1 MAEEMRGALA
11 LALESTEQIP
21 IAQLSPELS
30 TPSTRSIKA
39 VVTLTWPYSSA
50 ASSVAFL
57 LAEPDFRLR
66 RARGQVRV
74 RFSGPSA
81 KAVAKCG
88 IQSGDE
94 VTVCL
99 DGAEWLPDNETVA
112 APGRGIEWELKFT
125 ERLLLQFK
133 QDGVEEIKRI
143 DIDHPALVEEVAIP
157 ARIPITEPAEPVSPT
172 NNDMAANP
180 SLLGIMGG
188 DLWSSPAFLKR
199 ARTSY
204 GSMFE
209 SDFDPFGEEDGTV
222 RGKGRKK
229 TRLSTTSWKYTSRSP
244 SPEADE
250 RQGEDMNTAPG
261 SAPKL
266 PPMMADEGCQ
276 TVDLDGNDATE
287 GMAQTMADLSPQA
300 TSVGGATHAVPP
312 FPVILNQAQMQADNP
327 FLARP
332 NDLPQLNVIRTQYPN
347 QETMNQE
354 AEEPSFE
361 TPSSPRLQPVHSDSL
376 QLVSPLVSSKYGQL
390 QHNEQLVAEGE
401 QRPPII
407 DPETSVMNGAL
418 SADVEPVEE
427 DIYDASPAGR
437 RDQDPEP
444 EFPSFRNTVDDQSGV
459 GNASVGGQQYASE
472 NQYGQWQSGG
482 VLSSHPESRP
492 SNGLFAEGGR
502 FCENIEGYSTL
513 GDGLLEA
520 STEMP
525 LSEYPPLGEGL
536 SGQVTSG
543 WGPSSV
549 AYPDLPESSAYPLP
563 PPFPS
568 AISRSQNGPVA
579 PVIEFTEKND
589 EVATTVPLEISED
602 EMAASAAEEE
612 IGAEGREESVDIQ
625 QQGRIGNQHD
635 SYEEDYR
642 LESFEGSQLS
652 AHDEGGGYGGDI
664 EMEEL
669 GEEGYHQ
676 SENWFSPSPDPQSD
690 LEDQD
695 GQGSYSEESEEESYD
710 DESEEEELQR
720 PPPAR
725 PQKLPEVI
733 DLLSSDDEE
742 ETPKSPAM
750 TTRRHSSKS
759 QPQTSADYPRA
770 DVDSDEKNNER
781 GEASESEEDDSL
793 PYAKQSVNGASGE
806 NDIDDDGSKDSESDL
821 QSYADE
827 QDNNLDA
834 TEVRTPEAVEET
846 TAVEV
851 QIPVKSV
858 ANETPMPTKV
868 APGGSDGV
876 NDEPRFD
883 ASYNS
888 LSVAQPPPPPS
899 IFLRRL
905 SRDQDHKTSSVNH
918 GQLPTPEDTQISNSM
933 NSTEVSFS
941 SASEHRHKSRDVL
954 QDDEIDVDQTDEV
967 TNKVEATKSKSM
979 IVEQTQNVL
988 GSGVIQ
994 EESIEIE
1001 EVVTSTIRFEEQDQL
1016 EEDPEGEASNEDMQL
1031 VPTERDESAKIVEA
1045 SHTIEME
1052 ESREVTEDEITETVV
1067 ITETRSVF
1075 IEEPEASAT
1084 PGGGLVLFDGAADS
1098 SSEEA
1103 KDDGSDAAEEQEIAN
1118 DSSRRSTRSAD
1129 PPIQVVANTEEN
1141 IRPATPVET
1150 TNTTE
1155 NVNTVS
1161 PRKPTTKSPAS
1172 TNENICPVTPARSS
1186 GAPPASSDTDGLSP
1200 MVVID
1205 AHATPKGH
1213 DASIEIALEATD
1225 SPSSPRHNIRKPRA
1239 TASEA
1244 SDSSLPKHNLR
1255 NRQNTTSEAAEI
1267 SPLNKHNLRTSHVA
1281 SSPLQH
1287 NLRNHTVAAES
1298 LPAPQ
1303 HNLRNA
1309 HIDSSEVASS
1319 SPPQH
1324 NLRKTGAELKLR
1336 LTRALRTELSEFTPL
1351 KVLRYHLNKKLDV
1364 LAVATTTPPEPQRAK
1379 GGPRHYQ
1386 VTFNVTDP
1394 STAPSGVTEIQV
1406 FRPYKDALPIIKA
1419 GDGILLRNFQVIAL
1433 SNRGFALRS
1442 HEEASSWAVFKGD
1455 DEVEVRGPPVEYGDG
1470 EKRHVEQLK
1479 TWYESLDET
1488 GMAKISRANGD
1499 KAAGSAAGKH

>member
-1 MAEEMRGALA
+1 MAEEMSGA
-11 LALESTEQIP
+11 LALESTEHIP

-66 RARGQVRV
+66 CARGQVRV
-74 RFSGPSA
+74 RFSGSSA

-133 QDGVEEIKRI
+133 QDGVDEIKRI

-172 NNDMAANP
+172 DNGIAANN
-180 SLLGIMGG
+180 SLMGIMGG

-250 RQGEDMNTAPG
+250 PQVEDINTAPG

-276 TVDLDGNDATE
+276 TVNLDGNDATE

-312 FPVILNQAQMQADNP
+312 SPAFLNQAQMQVDTP
-327 FLARP
+327 FLASP
-332 NDLPQLNVIRTQYPN
+332 NDLPQLNVIRTQYP
-347 QETMNQE
+347 NQE

-390 QHNEQLVAEGE
+390 QHNEQLEAEGE

-407 DPETSVMNGAL
+407 EPETSVMNSAL

-427 DIYDASPAGR
+427 DIYGASPAGR
-437 RDQDPEP
+437 RDQDQGP
-444 EFPSFRNTVDDQSGV
+444 EFPSFRNAVDDQSGV
-459 GNASVGGQQYASE
+459 GNASVDGQQYASE
-472 NQYGQWQSGG
+472 NQYGQWKSGG
-482 VLSSHPESRP
+482 VLSSHPGSRP
-492 SNGLFAEGGR
+492 SNELFTEEGR

-513 GDGLLEA
+513 DEGLLEA

-543 WGPSSV
+543 WGASSV

-568 AISRSQNGPVA
+568 AILRPQNGPVA
-579 PVIEFTEKND
+579 PAIDFTERND
-589 EVATTVPLEISED
+589 EVATAIPLEILED

-612 IGAEGREESVDIQ
+612 IGAEGREETVNIQ
-625 QQGRIGNQHD
+625 QHGRVGNQHD
-635 SYEEDYR
+635 SPKEDYSP
-642 LESFEGSQLS
+642 ESFEGSQLS
-652 AHDEGGGYGGDI
+652 AHDEGGGYGGDT

-669 GEEGYHQ
+669 HEEVYHE

-690 LEDQD
+690 LGDQD
-695 GQGSYSEESEEESYD
+695 CQGSYSEESEEGSYG

-733 DLLSSDDEE
+733 DLLSSDDDE

-750 TTRRHSSKS
+750 STRRHSPTSL
-759 QPQTSADYPRA
+759 PQTSADYPL
-770 DVDSDEKNNER
+770 VDAESDEEDDER
-781 GEASESEEDDSL
+781 GEARESEEYDSL
-793 PYAKQSVNGASGE
+793 PYAKRSINGASGE
-806 NDIDDDGSKDSESDL
+806 NEIDDDGSEDSESDL
-821 QSYADE
+821 QPYADE
-827 QDNNLDA
+827 QDSNLDA
-834 TEVRTPEAVEET
+834 AEVRTPEAVEEMNV
-846 TAVEV
+846 VEV

-868 APGGSDGV
+868 ARGGSDGV
-876 NDEPRFD
+876 NNEPRFE

-888 LSVAQPPPPPS
+888 LSVAQPPPQPS

-905 SRDQDHKTSSVNH
+905 SQDQDHKTSSVDH

-941 SASEHRHKSRDVL
+941 SASEHRHKSREVL
-954 QDDEIDVDQTDEV
+954 QDDEIDMDQTDEV
-967 TNKVEATKSKSM
+967 TNKVEATKLKS
-979 IVEQTQNVL
+979 IFVEQTQNVL
-988 GSGVIQ
+988 GPGVSQ

-1016 EEDPEGEASNEDMQL
+1016 EEDPEGEVANDDVQL
-1031 VPTERDESAKIVEA
+1031 VPTEWDESAKIVEA
-1045 SHTIEME
+1045 SHTIEMQ

-1084 PGGGLVLFDGAADS
+1084 LGGGLVLYDGAADS

-1103 KDDGSDAAEEQEIAN
+1103 RDDGSDAAEEQETAN

-1141 IRPATPVET
+1141 IRPATPIET

-1155 NVNTVS
+1155 NINSVS
-1161 PRKPTTKSPAS
+1161 PRKSTTKSPAS

-1186 GAPPASSDTDGLSP
+1186 GAPPAISDTDGLSP

-1205 AHATPKGH
+1205 AHAAPKGH
-1213 DASIEIALEATD
+1213 DASIEIALEAAD
-1225 SPSSPRHNIRKPRA
+1225 SPSSPRHNVRKPRA
-1239 TASEA
+1239 AASEA

-1298 LPAPQ
+1298 PPAPQ

-1309 HIDSSEVASS
+1309 HIDTSEVASS

-1324 NLRKTGAELKLR
+1324 NPRKTGAELKLR

-1433 SNRGFALRS
+1433 SSRGFALRS

-1470 EKRHVEQLK
+1470 EKRHFEQLK